1 MTEFVPLMH
10 HVSVIGQNGT
20 SVNALLLAD
29 QAGDQL
35 DTGEAR
41 MMRLVPVPMH
51 REVADLNL
59 ASKALTLR
67 DKSLVKQLW
76 SSRWISLQLRCHDA
90 KSLVEVKTI
99 DHCIQVK

>member
-1 MTEFVPLMH
+1 
-10 HVSVIGQNGT
+10 
-20 SVNALLLAD
+20 
-29 QAGDQL
+29 
-35 DTGEAR
+35 

-67 DKSLVKQLW
+67 DKSVVKQLW
-76 SSRWISLQLRCHDA
+76 SSRWISLQLRCHGA

-99 DHCIQVK
+99 DHRVQVK